1 MKRKAVLVIL
11 VLVWCICLVVLCRR
25 VKPRVEVDT
34 NMYLLNEISTPMK
47 YEVISDNTMTCNL
60 ATVSV
65 ILYKMRN
72 DGFNLVKS
80 DVSDKT
86 IDLVVQKDDCSVRI
100 MYGKDGSFASIASP
114 YEKSYL
120 PMTYINEE
128 EDYDFK

>member
-25 VKPRVEVDT
+25 VKPRVEVNT

-60 ATVSV
+60 ATISV

-72 DGFNLVKS
+72 DGFNLVKY

-86 IDLVVQKDDCSVRI
+86 IDLVVQKDDCNIRI

-128 EDYDFK
+128 EDYDFE

>member
-1 MKRKAVLVIL
+1 MKRKAVLVMLTLI
-11 VLVWCICLVVLCRR
+11 WCICLVVLCRR
-25 VKPRVEVDT
+25 IKPRVEVDSS
-34 NMYLLNEISTPMK
+34 MYLLSEISTPMK

-60 ATVSV
+60 ATISV

-80 DVSDKT
+80 DISDET
-86 IDLVVQKDDCSVRI
+86 IDLIVRNDDCSIRI

-120 PMTYINEE
+120 PMTYISEE
-128 EDYDFK
+128 ENCDFK

>member
-1 MKRKAVLVIL
+1 
-11 VLVWCICLVVLCRR
+11 
-25 VKPRVEVDT
+25 
-34 NMYLLNEISTPMK
+34 MK

-86 IDLVVQKDDCSVRI
+86 IDLVVQKDDCSIRI

-128 EDYDFK
+128 EDYDFE